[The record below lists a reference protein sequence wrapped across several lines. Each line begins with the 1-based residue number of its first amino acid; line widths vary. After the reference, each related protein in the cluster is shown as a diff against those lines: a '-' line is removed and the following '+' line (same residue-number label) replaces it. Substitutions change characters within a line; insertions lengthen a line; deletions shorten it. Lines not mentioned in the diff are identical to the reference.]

1 VPVQI
6 QDRLIAALR
15 RYCHVLPDPRRGKN
29 TTYAMADFALAA
41 FAPFFMQSP
50 SFLAH
55 QRHLETGHGRSN
67 CETLFGMSKIP
78 GDSQV
83 RAIACPCEGG
93 GSIRS
98 TRLCSTRCSPMSWP
112 SCSSAAGWMPCGS
125 SMATC

>member
-1 VPVQI
+1 VHAIFRIRTDRDLRFNVLVQI

-15 RYCHVLPDPRRGKN
+15 RYCQALPDRRRGKN
-29 TTYAMADFALAA
+29 TSYAMADFALAA
-41 FAPFFMQSP
+41 FAPFFLQSP

-67 CETLFGMSKIP
+67 CQTLFGISKIP

-98 TRLCSTRCSPMSWP
+98 NRPCSTRCLPISSPS
-112 SCSSAAGWMPCGS
+112 
-125 SMATC
+125 